1 MTLSL
6 VDVTNEFLSFANVML
21 LVGCRFDAVNSDMTI
36 GGDVGEARG
45 DAKYRV
51 WGTEEDKRPPYN
63 PKWAEPIS
71 NGISGGPSGRG
82 NEREEKKH
90 NAWALE
96 LRPAL

>member
-6 VDVTNEFLSFANVML
+6 VDMTNEFLSFANVML

-51 WGTEEDKRPPYN
+51 
-63 PKWAEPIS
+63 
-71 NGISGGPSGRG
+71 
-82 NEREEKKH
+82 
-90 NAWALE
+90 
-96 LRPAL
+96 